1 MHDIKSISRSAN
13 ILECMGMGI
22 NKLSEIASHCQYSKA
37 TVHRLLKALEE
48 AGLARQDPLNREYFL
63 GTRLEKIH
71 SYHHVTHECLITCSI
86 EEMKQ
91 LSDYSEE
98 TVSLGIRSGIVYLQ
112 VHGIPS
118 KHDLK
123 VTEESLKTL
132 PLFTGAP
139 ARALLS
145 QLNDSDLE
153 KIIRILKF
161 EKVTENTITEKD
173 LFMAQVKETRRQG
186 YAISFGEKTPGVVCV
201 AAPVLNYF
209 VPAIIVVLGPEYR
222 LKNKIEGLIQHTIE
236 SARRISANIA
246 DFLK

>member
-1 MHDIKSISRSAN
+1 MDDIKSISRSAN
-13 ILECMGMGI
+13 ILECMSMGI
-22 NKLSEIASHCQYSKA
+22 NRLSEIAAHCHYSKP
-37 TVHRLLKALEE
+37 TVHRLLKALEA
-48 AGLARQDPLNREYFL
+48 AGLARQDPLNREYYL

-98 TVSLGIRSGIVYLQ
+98 TVSIGIRSGVVYLQ

-123 VTEESLKTL
+123 VTEESIKTL

-145 QLNDSDLE
+145 QLSDADLD
-153 KIIRILKF
+153 KIMKILKF
-161 EKVTENTITEKD
+161 EKITDNTIIEKD
-173 LFMAQVKETRRQG
+173 LFLAQIKQARQRG
-186 YAISFGEKTPGVVCV
+186 YSISYGEKTPGVVCV
-201 AAPVLNYF
+201 AAPIFNYF

-222 LKNKIEGLIQHTIE
+222 LQNRIEGLIQHTKE
-236 SARRISANIA
+236 SAGRISANVA
-246 DFLK
+246 DFLR